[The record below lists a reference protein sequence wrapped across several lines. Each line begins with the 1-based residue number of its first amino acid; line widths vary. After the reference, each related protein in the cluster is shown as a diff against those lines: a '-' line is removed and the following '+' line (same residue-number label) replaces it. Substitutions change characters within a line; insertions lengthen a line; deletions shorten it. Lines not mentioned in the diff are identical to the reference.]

1 MNNSERIGQHL
12 PLTPLAFEIMLA
24 LGEGEHHGYAIMR
37 SVEERTGGSS
47 SLHPGTLYR
56 AIGRLVDAGLLEELD
71 ERPDPAL
78 HDDRRRAYY
87 RLTRLGR
94 QVAAAEAERLAGQVS
109 AAQARN
115 LLKRA

>member
-1 MNNSERIGQHL
+1 MTTPRDVGDYL

-24 LGEGEHHGYAIMR
+24 LGDGERHGYAVMR
-37 SVEERTGGSS
+37 AVEDRVAGS

-56 AIGRLVDAGLLEELD
+56 AIGRLVDSRLLEELD
-71 ERPDPAL
+71 ERPDPEL

-94 QVAAAEAERLAGQVS
+94 RVAAAEAERLAGQVME
-109 AAQARN
+109 ARAKK